1 MNWKALGLSVL
12 TMGGI
17 FAFIGGMTWVGVTFG
32 AGYAILPLPIV
43 GGLILFYI
51 LFDA

>member
-17 FAFIGGMTWVGVTFG
+17 FAFVGAMIWVSVTFG
-32 AGYAILPLPIV
+32 AVYALLPIPIV
-43 GGLILFYI
+43 GGLILFYV
-51 LFDA
+51 LFDE